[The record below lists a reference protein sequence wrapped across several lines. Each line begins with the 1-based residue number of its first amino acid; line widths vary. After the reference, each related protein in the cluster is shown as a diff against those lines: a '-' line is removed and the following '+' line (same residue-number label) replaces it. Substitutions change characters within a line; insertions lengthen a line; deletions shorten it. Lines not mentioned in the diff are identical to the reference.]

1 MLSQKLGS
9 ITPSY
14 TIEISR
20 RVSELIKEGK
30 DIINF
35 SIGEPDFNIPQKSM
49 NAMIEA
55 LSRNATKY
63 DNVSGLAE
71 LRKAIIKKLN
81 DENNLNYDTDDIVVS
96 NGAKH
101 AITNSLIA
109 LLNPNDEVLVP
120 KPYWV
125 SYPEMIKLV
134 GGVPVFLETTKE
146 TSYKVTPE
154 IISSGLSS
162 KTKMIFLTNPSNP
175 SGIVYSEDEL
185 MKIGNYCVEKGIY
198 ILADEIYE
206 RITFDSPF
214 VSIASLSESIKDMTI
229 TINGFSKSFAMT
241 GLRIGYSASN
251 KKIAKA
257 ISSIQGHLVSHPS
270 TISQWGAAAALNEC
284 SDEVEIMREEYKQ
297 RRDIAVSLLDK
308 IPHLPYGNPQGAFYL
323 WLDIS
328 FYKDKIAYDGSYS
341 VAFCNE
347 LLKEGNVAVVPGIAF
362 GEDDFIRI
370 SYACSKDTIREGFKR
385 IERFVRTLY

>member
-284 SDEVEIMREEYKQ
+284 RDEVEKMKEEYKQ
-297 RRDIAVSLLDK
+297 RRNIAVSLLDK
-308 IPHLPYGNPQGAFYL
+308 IPQLPYVNPQGAFYL

-328 FYKDKIAYDGSYS
+328 NYKDKIVYDGSYS
-341 VAFCNE
+341 VAFSNE
-347 LLKEGNVAVVPGIAF
+347 LLQKGNVAVVPGIAF

-385 IERFVRTLY
+385 IESFLRTL